1 MVGKY
6 INNII
11 NNYNIMVKLS
21 IVYVARDDRYG
32 DDYNVVEFA
41 KNDIR
46 NNPNFSQNFTIK
58 YNNIQRIK
66 TALDNNIQLLDK
78 YFTDNYEIIFIDWN
92 PINYQYLH
100 SNTELS
106 NIFNK
111 QNVKSIIVSNETIK
125 KTQLNPNGFY
135 EYYGKNVGIRHSNG
149 DLILISN
156 PDEILTEEIVKEM
169 NEKTD
174 DHNKYYRCEYRI
186 DVDHNLKEIAR
197 GASFPKNNIHDDE
210 ILGTPASGDFTL
222 AAKHILIKMQ
232 GYYEVLSS
240 GNEATCDSTLI
251 KKLYNNNIK
260 PVMLKGNILHLDHKK
275 HTRTGG
281 ASNNTTTYENAE
293 SWGFNNYSLN
303 KITNNVFKI

>member
-1 MVGKY
+1 MDIRKYRMVEKY

-66 TALDNNIQLLDK
+66 TSLDNNIQLLDK

-125 KTQLNPNGFY
+125 KNT
-135 EYYGKNVGIRHSNG
+135 
-149 DLILISN
+149 
-156 PDEILTEEIVKEM
+156 
-169 NEKTD
+169 
-174 DHNKYYRCEYRI
+174 
-186 DVDHNLKEIAR
+186 
-197 GASFPKNNIHDDE
+197 
-210 ILGTPASGDFTL
+210 
-222 AAKHILIKMQ
+222 IKSQ
-232 GYYEVLSS
+232 RVL
-240 GNEATCDSTLI
+240 
-251 KKLYNNNIK
+251 
-260 PVMLKGNILHLDHKK
+260 
-275 HTRTGG
+275 
-281 ASNNTTTYENAE
+281 
-293 SWGFNNYSLN
+293 
-303 KITNNVFKI
+303 